1 MSFDGQT
8 ASTLDI
14 VDIAFSAPRRRPR
27 RVQPAMMKL
36 EASTVEGDL
45 VPQSP
50 TQTSNSS
57 IEPMLASTQAFTV
70 ASDLAAFRTWLERTG
85 AGALLEVVAQ
95 TFARH
100 MNSVGLKVFLEIESE
115 EPDEQHALLIA
126 PISEDPHDAL
136 ERLFTFTASAWWMS
150 VVRSTKN
157 AIVVDIQHA

>member
-1 MSFDGQT
+1 MSFDGRT

-14 VDIAFSAPRRRPR
+14 VDIAFPAPRRRPR
-27 RVQPAMMKL
+27 RVQPAVMKL

-50 TQTSNSS
+50 TQTSSSS
-57 IEPMLASTQAFTV
+57 IEPMLASTQVFTV

-95 TFARH
+95 AFTRH
-100 MNSVGLKVFLEIESE
+100 MGSIGLKVFLETESE
-115 EPDEQHALLIA
+115 EPNEQRALLIA
-126 PISEDPHDAL
+126 PVSEQQHDAL
-136 ERLFTFTASAWWMS
+136 ERLFSFIASAWWMS

>member
-14 VDIAFSAPRRRPR
+14 VDTALPEPRRRPR
-27 RVQPAMMKL
+27 RMQPPMMKP
-36 EASTVEGDL
+36 EASTVEGNL
-45 VPQSP
+45 VAQPP

-85 AGALLEVVAQ
+85 AGALLEVVAKA
-95 TFARH
+95 FARH
-100 MNSVGLKVFLEIESE
+100 MNTVGLKVVLETESE
-115 EPDEQHALLIA
+115 DPNEQCALLIA
-126 PISEDPHDAL
+126 PVSDEQDDAL
-136 ERLFTFTASAWWMS
+136 DRLFSFTASSWWIS